1 MFGGASFGE
10 EAQLHH
16 ARRNVR
22 DVAFGFEPV
31 GQRCGLGESLLCPSE
46 LGESGH
52 YAGAHLSRDLRDASP
67 LAEGDR
73 LLLCV
78 ECGLWP
84 LVGPDDVGEVAV
96 DDAGL
101 ASQALFEG
109 ELERP
114 AHVYE
119 AVGFSETAAGEAAPV
134 ERECLL
140 RQAELR
146 GERE

>member
-1 MFGGASFGE
+1 MSPSAS
-10 EAQLHH
+10 
-16 ARRNVR
+16 
-22 DVAFGFEPV
+22 
-31 GQRCGLGESLLCPSE
+31 SPS
-46 LGESGH
+46 
-52 YAGAHLSRDLRDASP
+52 ASRAASP

-73 LLLCV
+73 DLLGV

-84 LVGPDDVGEVAV
+84 LVGPDDAGAVAV

-101 ASQALFEG
+101 ASHALFEG

-140 RQAELR
+140 GQAELR